1 MVRARADWV
10 YCPGIRGGCAGI
22 PGRME
27 ASGGAIAAAGKKREA
42 MQLTQRQEA
51 LIARRLREMGAE
63 LDSGLAPAA
72 RQERLR
78 EIQLGIYRELERLQR
93 PALSDEDVLSVL
105 RRPPRGDVRVGASAP
120 GPISGAVWLGV
131 CAHNAARFGAEP
143 WMARAAAFALGLLVG
158 PLALFCYLAGYAEW
172 YFNTPT
178 KARPAI
184 DWLAVARRSA
194 GPIVALVLLRWG
206 GGKAESLISY
216 GYERIAGGPVPP
228 LGSWAWLQFYE
239 GAAFYLVFLS
249 VLPLGVLSGL
259 PLANAWGHSLKRLA
273 QALVALYGVL
283 VCFGLASILAGVILD
298 RVEVYLQ

>member
-1 MVRARADWV
+1 
-10 YCPGIRGGCAGI
+10 
-22 PGRME
+22 ME

-42 MQLTQRQEA
+42 MQLTQKQEA

-63 LDSGLAPAA
+63 LDAGLAPAA

-78 EIQLGIYRELERLQR
+78 EMQLGIYRELEGLKR
-93 PALSDEDVLSVL
+93 PALSDEDVVAVL
-105 RRPPRGDVRVGASAP
+105 RRRARADARAEAP
-120 GPISGAVWLGV
+120 APATIPGAVWLGV
-131 CAHNAARFGAEP
+131 CAHNAARFGVDP
-143 WMARAAAFALGLLVG
+143 WMVRAAAFVLGLLVG
-158 PLALFCYLAGYAEW
+158 PLAFLCYLGGYAEW
-172 YFNTPT
+172 YISTPA
-178 KARPAI
+178 KSRPSI

-228 LGSWAWLQFYE
+228 LGAWAWLQFYE
-239 GAAFYLVFLS
+239 GAAFYLIFLT
-249 VLPLGVLSGL
+249 VLPMGVMSGL
-259 PLANAWGHSLKRLA
+259 PLANAWGYSLKRLA

-283 VCFGLASILAGVILD
+283 VCFGLASILAGTILD